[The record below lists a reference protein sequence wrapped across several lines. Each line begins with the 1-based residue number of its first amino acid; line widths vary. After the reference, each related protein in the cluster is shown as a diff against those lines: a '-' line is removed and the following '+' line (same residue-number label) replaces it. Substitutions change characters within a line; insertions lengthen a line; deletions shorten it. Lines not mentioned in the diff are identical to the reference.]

1 MVTGRCTDRVD
12 APNRET
18 GVLQG
23 LRKRMT
29 ILGGNVLALA
39 GLLWAGRP
47 VEITLRDRQI
57 ATVVG
62 RRRVRLICLSG
73 RAWVTA
79 EGDSKD
85 YELKPGNEVK
95 PGGWGKTAITGYGP
109 ETRIAILR

>member
-18 GVLQG
+18 GTLQG
-23 LRKRMT
+23 LRKRMIT
-29 ILGGNVLALA
+29 LGGNVLALA
-39 GLLWAGRP
+39 GLLLARRP

-57 ATVVG
+57 ATVAG
-62 RRRVRLICLSG
+62 RRRVRVVCLSG
-73 RAWVTA
+73 RAWVTS
-79 EGDSKD
+79 EGDGKD
-85 YELKPGNEVK
+85 YELRPGNEVK